1 MIITGFMA
9 TVSLILY
16 LLNYNQ
22 ITTLLICE
30 YEAQSQLMSTRLISR
45 NGLKLVGE
53 GGGLGELQEEGTGR
67 EFLGSGC

>member
-45 NGLKLVGE
+45 NGLKIEGE
-53 GGGLGELQEEGTGR
+53 GGSVGIIQEERGG
-67 EFLGSGC
+67 G